1 MRNWFKAGAAALAM
15 VFLAGCA
22 GTKFVR
28 PTEAELELGKT
39 TEQQVLARL
48 GKPFQEAT
56 GLSNGKAIKTLG
68 YAYASMGNQPKN
80 QGVTPVHG
88 LALVF
93 HEGKLVSKSYMS
105 NMKEDATDFDEK
117 QVPSIQSGKTTRA
130 QVVQALG
137 VAPGEAIFPAIKQPG
152 SRAMVY
158 EYQEM
163 RGFTPSSKKLVIV
176 IDPQG
181 VVSDVD
187 YQNTGKWG
195 K

>member
-80 QGVTPVHG
+80 QGNASAWPGAGVSRRQAGFQVLH
-88 LALVF
+88 VE
-93 HEGKLVSKSYMS
+93 HEGGR
-105 NMKEDATDFDEK
+105 DRF
-117 QVPSIQSGKTTRA
+117 
-130 QVVQALG
+130 
-137 VAPGEAIFPAIKQPG
+137 
-152 SRAMVY
+152 
-158 EYQEM
+158 
-163 RGFTPSSKKLVIV
+163 
-176 IDPQG
+176 
-181 VVSDVD
+181 
-187 YQNTGKWG
+187 
-195 K
+195 

>member
-1 MRNWFKAGAAALAM
+1 MTRSRS
-15 VFLAGCA
+15 
-22 GTKFVR
+22 R
-28 PTEAELELGKT
+28 PYS
-39 TEQQVLARL
+39 QRQ
-48 GKPFQEAT
+48 
-56 GLSNGKAIKTLG
+56 
-68 YAYASMGNQPKN
+68 
-80 QGVTPVHG
+80 
-88 LALVF
+88 
-93 HEGKLVSKSYMS
+93 
-105 NMKEDATDFDEK
+105 DD
-117 QVPSIQSGKTTRA
+117 TRPGGE
-130 QVVQALG
+130 ALG
-137 VAPGEAIFPAIKQPG
+137 VAPGAIFPAIKQPG